1 MCYFNRVELE
11 SWLQSNR
18 VATADECQQPI
29 AESGRGVKIKIKKI
43 NPFAIAPTK
52 AHATDA
58 GFDLYATSKTY
69 DNDGNVVYG
78 CGLAF
83 EIPEGYMGLVFPRSS
98 NANKLLLLSNS
109 VGVIDAGYRGEVT
122 AKFKRLYP
130 ISQGEYAIGER
141 FAQLIVMPIPA
152 VEFEEA
158 EELSES
164 ERGVGGYGSSGK

>member
-1 MCYFNRVELE
+1 M
-11 SWLQSNR
+11 
-18 VATADECQQPI
+18 
-29 AESGRGVKIKIKKI
+29 KIKIKKI

-83 EIPEGYMGLVFPRSS
+83 EIPKGYMGLIFPRSS
-98 NANKLLLLSNS
+98 NAKKSLLLSNS

>member
-1 MCYFNRVELE
+1 M
-11 SWLQSNR
+11 
-18 VATADECQQPI
+18 
-29 AESGRGVKIKIKKI
+29 KIKVKRL
-43 NPFAIAPTK
+43 NELAMLPTK

-98 NANKLLLLSNS
+98 NAKKSLILSNS

-122 AKFKRLYP
+122 AKFKRLHATNY
-130 ISQGEYAIGER
+130 SEYMIYER
-141 FAQLIVMPIPA
+141 FAQLVVLPIPNI
-152 VEFEEA
+152 EFEVTD
-158 EELSES
+158 ELSDS
-164 ERGVGGYGSSGK
+164 ERGTGGYGSSGL

>member
-1 MCYFNRVELE
+1 M
-11 SWLQSNR
+11 
-18 VATADECQQPI
+18 
-29 AESGRGVKIKIKKI
+29 KIKVKRL
-43 NPFAIAPTK
+43 NELAMLPTK

-83 EIPEGYMGLVFPRSS
+83 EIPDGYMGLVFPRSS
-98 NANKLLLLSNS
+98 NAKKSLLMSNS

-141 FAQLIVMPIPA
+141 FAQIIFLPIPN
-152 VEFEEA
+152 VELEITD
-158 EELSES
+158 ELSDS
-164 ERGVGGYGSSGK
+164 ERGTGGYGSSGL

>member
-1 MCYFNRVELE
+1 M
-11 SWLQSNR
+11 
-18 VATADECQQPI
+18 
-29 AESGRGVKIKIKKI
+29 KIKVKRL
-43 NPFAIAPTK
+43 NELAMLPTK

-58 GFDLYATSKTY
+58 GFDLYATSKIY

-83 EIPEGYMGLVFPRSS
+83 EIPEGYMGLIFPRSS
-98 NANKLLLLSNS
+98 NANKSLLLSNS

>member
-1 MCYFNRVELE
+1 M
-11 SWLQSNR
+11 
-18 VATADECQQPI
+18 
-29 AESGRGVKIKIKKI
+29 KIKVKRL
-43 NPFAIAPTK
+43 NELAMLPTK

-58 GFDLYATSKTY
+58 GFGLYATSKTY
-69 DNDGNVVYG
+69 DNDNNVVYG

-98 NANKLLLLSNS
+98 NAKKSLLLSNS

-141 FAQLIVMPIPA
+141 FAQLIMMPIPV

>member
-1 MCYFNRVELE
+1 M
-11 SWLQSNR
+11 
-18 VATADECQQPI
+18 
-29 AESGRGVKIKIKKI
+29 KIKVKRL
-43 NPFAIAPTK
+43 NELAMLPTK

-58 GFDLYATSKTY
+58 GFDLYAISKTY

>member
-1 MCYFNRVELE
+1 M
-11 SWLQSNR
+11 
-18 VATADECQQPI
+18 
-29 AESGRGVKIKIKKI
+29 KIKVKRL
-43 NPFAIAPTK
+43 NELAMLPTK

-58 GFDLYATSKTY
+58 GFDLYATSKIY
-69 DNDGNVVYG
+69 DNDSNVVYG

-98 NANKLLLLSNS
+98 NAKKSLLLSNS

>member
-1 MCYFNRVELE
+1 M
-11 SWLQSNR
+11 
-18 VATADECQQPI
+18 
-29 AESGRGVKIKIKKI
+29 KIKVKRL
-43 NPFAIAPTK
+43 NELAILPTK

-58 GFDLYATSKTY
+58 GFDLYAASKNY
-69 DNDGNVVYG
+69 DDDGNVVYG

-98 NANKLLLLSNS
+98 NAKKSLLLSNS

-152 VEFEEA
+152 VEFEEV

>member
-1 MCYFNRVELE
+1 MK
-11 SWLQSNR
+11 
-18 VATADECQQPI
+18 
-29 AESGRGVKIKIKKI
+29 VKVKRL
-43 NPFAIAPTK
+43 NEFAMLPTK

-69 DNDGNVVYG
+69 DNDGNAVYG

-98 NANKLLLLSNS
+98 NAKKSLLLSNS
-109 VGVIDAGYRGEVT
+109 VGVIDSGYRGEVT

-152 VEFEEA
+152 VELEEA

>member
-1 MCYFNRVELE
+1 M
-11 SWLQSNR
+11 
-18 VATADECQQPI
+18 
-29 AESGRGVKIKIKKI
+29 KIKVKRL
-43 NPFAIAPTK
+43 NELAILPAK
-52 AHATDA
+52 AHSTDA
-58 GFDLYATSKTY
+58 GFDLHAVSKNY

-98 NANKLLLLSNS
+98 NAKKSLLLSNS
-109 VGVIDAGYRGEVT
+109 VGVIDSGYRGEVT
-122 AKFKRLYP
+122 AKFKKLYP
-130 ISQGEYAIGER
+130 GEEYKIGER

>member
-1 MCYFNRVELE
+1 M
-11 SWLQSNR
+11 
-18 VATADECQQPI
+18 
-29 AESGRGVKIKIKKI
+29 KIKVKRL
-43 NPFAIAPTK
+43 NELAMLPTK

-58 GFDLYATSKTY
+58 GFDLYATSKIY

-83 EIPEGYMGLVFPRSS
+83 EIPEGYMGLIFPRSS
-98 NANKLLLLSNS
+98 NAKKSLILSNS

-122 AKFKRLYP
+122 AKFKCL
-130 ISQGEYAIGER
+130 STFHDAEYQIGER
-141 FAQLIVMPIPA
+141 FAQLIVIPIPA

>member
-1 MCYFNRVELE
+1 M
-11 SWLQSNR
+11 
-18 VATADECQQPI
+18 
-29 AESGRGVKIKIKKI
+29 KIKVKRL
-43 NPFAIAPTK
+43 NELAMLPTK

-58 GFDLYATSKTY
+58 GFDLYATSKIY

-83 EIPEGYMGLVFPRSS
+83 EIPEGYMGLIFPRSS
-98 NANKLLLLSNS
+98 NAKKSLILSNS

-141 FAQLIVMPIPA
+141 FAQLIVIPIPA
-152 VEFEEA
+152 VGFEEA

>member
-1 MCYFNRVELE
+1 MKM
-11 SWLQSNR
+11 
-18 VATADECQQPI
+18 
-29 AESGRGVKIKIKKI
+29 KIKVKRL
-43 NPFAIAPTK
+43 NELAMLPTK

-83 EIPEGYMGLVFPRSS
+83 EIPEGYMGLIFPRSS
-98 NANKLLLLSNS
+98 NAKKSLLLSNS

-152 VEFEEA
+152 VELEEA

>member
-1 MCYFNRVELE
+1 M
-11 SWLQSNR
+11 
-18 VATADECQQPI
+18 
-29 AESGRGVKIKIKKI
+29 KIKIKKI

>member
-1 MCYFNRVELE
+1 M
-11 SWLQSNR
+11 
-18 VATADECQQPI
+18 
-29 AESGRGVKIKIKKI
+29 KIKVKRL
-43 NPFAIAPTK
+43 NELAMLPTK

-58 GFDLYATSKTY
+58 GFDLYTTSKTY

-98 NANKLLLLSNS
+98 NAKKSLLLSNS
-109 VGVIDAGYRGEVT
+109 VGVIDSGYRGEVT
-122 AKFKRLYP
+122 AKFKRLFL
-130 ISQGEYAIGER
+130 ISQGNEYAIGER
-141 FAQLIVMPIPA
+141 YAQLIVLPIPA
-152 VEFEEA
+152 VEFVEA

>member
-1 MCYFNRVELE
+1 M
-11 SWLQSNR
+11 
-18 VATADECQQPI
+18 
-29 AESGRGVKIKIKKI
+29 KIKVKRL
-43 NPFAIAPTK
+43 NELAMLPTK

-152 VEFEEA
+152 VEFEDA

>member
-1 MCYFNRVELE
+1 M
-11 SWLQSNR
+11 
-18 VATADECQQPI
+18 
-29 AESGRGVKIKIKKI
+29 KIKVKRL
-43 NPFAIAPTK
+43 NELAMLPTK

-58 GFDLYATSKTY
+58 GFDLYATSKIY

-83 EIPEGYMGLVFPRSS
+83 EIPEGYMGLIFPRSS
-98 NANKLLLLSNS
+98 NAKKSLILSNS

>member
-1 MCYFNRVELE
+1 M
-11 SWLQSNR
+11 
-18 VATADECQQPI
+18 
-29 AESGRGVKIKIKKI
+29 KIKVKRL
-43 NPFAIAPTK
+43 NELAMLPTK

-69 DNDGNVVYG
+69 DNDNNVVYG

-98 NANKLLLLSNS
+98 NAKKSLLLSNS

-141 FAQLIVMPIPA
+141 FTQLIVMPIPA

>member
-1 MCYFNRVELE
+1 M
-11 SWLQSNR
+11 
-18 VATADECQQPI
+18 
-29 AESGRGVKIKIKKI
+29 KIKVKRL
-43 NPFAIAPTK
+43 NELAMLPTK

-69 DNDGNVVYG
+69 DNDNNVVYG

-83 EIPEGYMGLVFPRSS
+83 EIPDGYMGLVFPRSS

>member
-1 MCYFNRVELE
+1 M
-11 SWLQSNR
+11 
-18 VATADECQQPI
+18 
-29 AESGRGVKIKIKKI
+29 KIKVKRL
-43 NPFAIAPTK
+43 NELAMLPTK

-58 GFDLYATSKTY
+58 GFDLYATSKIY

-83 EIPEGYMGLVFPRSS
+83 EIPEGYMGLIFPRSS
-98 NANKLLLLSNS
+98 NANKSLLLSNS

-122 AKFKRLYP
+122 SKFKRLYP

>member
-1 MCYFNRVELE
+1 M
-11 SWLQSNR
+11 
-18 VATADECQQPI
+18 
-29 AESGRGVKIKIKKI
+29 KIKVKRL
-43 NPFAIAPTK
+43 NELAMLPTK

-58 GFDLYATSKTY
+58 GFDLYAISKTY

-98 NANKLLLLSNS
+98 NAKKSLLLSNS
-109 VGVIDAGYRGEVT
+109 VGVIDSGYRGEVT

-130 ISQGEYAIGER
+130 ISQGEYTIGER
-141 FAQLIVMPIPA
+141 FAQLIIMPIPA
-152 VEFEEA
+152 VEFVEA

>member
-1 MCYFNRVELE
+1 M
-11 SWLQSNR
+11 
-18 VATADECQQPI
+18 
-29 AESGRGVKIKIKKI
+29 KIKVKRL
-43 NPFAIAPTK
+43 NELAMLPTK

-58 GFDLYATSKTY
+58 GFDLYATSKIY

-98 NANKLLLLSNS
+98 NAKKSLILSNS

-122 AKFKRLYP
+122 AKFKRLCP

>member
-1 MCYFNRVELE
+1 M
-11 SWLQSNR
+11 
-18 VATADECQQPI
+18 
-29 AESGRGVKIKIKKI
+29 KIKIKKI

-83 EIPEGYMGLVFPRSS
+83 EIPKGYMGLIFPRSS
-98 NANKLLLLSNS
+98 NAKKSLLLSNS

-130 ISQGEYAIGER
+130 ISQGEYTIGER
-141 FAQLIVMPIPA
+141 FAQLIVMPIPD
-152 VEFEEA
+152 VEFELA

>member
-1 MCYFNRVELE
+1 M
-11 SWLQSNR
+11 
-18 VATADECQQPI
+18 
-29 AESGRGVKIKIKKI
+29 KIKVKRL
-43 NPFAIAPTK
+43 NELAMLPTK

-58 GFDLYATSKTY
+58 GFDLYATSKIY

-83 EIPEGYMGLVFPRSS
+83 EIPEGYMGLIFPRSS
-98 NANKLLLLSNS
+98 NANKSLLLSNS

-141 FAQLIVMPIPA
+141 FAQLIVIPIPA

>member
-1 MCYFNRVELE
+1 M
-11 SWLQSNR
+11 
-18 VATADECQQPI
+18 
-29 AESGRGVKIKIKKI
+29 KIKVKRL
-43 NPFAIAPTK
+43 NELAMLPTK

-58 GFDLYATSKTY
+58 GFDLYATSKIY

-83 EIPEGYMGLVFPRSS
+83 EIPEGYMGLIFPRSS
-98 NANKLLLLSNS
+98 NANKSLLLSNS

-141 FAQLIVMPIPA
+141 FAQLIVMPIQA

>member
-1 MCYFNRVELE
+1 M
-11 SWLQSNR
+11 
-18 VATADECQQPI
+18 
-29 AESGRGVKIKIKKI
+29 KIKVKRL
-43 NPFAIAPTK
+43 NELAMLPTK

-58 GFDLYATSKTY
+58 GFDLYATSKIY

-98 NANKLLLLSNS
+98 NARTQLILSNS

-122 AKFKRLYP
+122 AKFKRLYL

-141 FAQLIVMPIPA
+141 FAQIIFLPIPN
-152 VEFEEA
+152 VELEITD
-158 EELSES
+158 ELSDS
-164 ERGVGGYGSSGK
+164 ERGMGGYGSSGV

>member
-1 MCYFNRVELE
+1 M
-11 SWLQSNR
+11 
-18 VATADECQQPI
+18 
-29 AESGRGVKIKIKKI
+29 KIKIKKI

-69 DNDGNVVYG
+69 DNDNNVVYG

-83 EIPEGYMGLVFPRSS
+83 EIPDGYMGLVFPRSS
-98 NANKLLLLSNS
+98 NANKSLLLSNS

>member
-1 MCYFNRVELE
+1 M
-11 SWLQSNR
+11 
-18 VATADECQQPI
+18 
-29 AESGRGVKIKIKKI
+29 KIKVKRL
-43 NPFAIAPTK
+43 NELAMLPTK
-52 AHATDA
+52 AHATYA
-58 GFDLYATSKTY
+58 GFDLYATSKIY
-69 DNDGNVVYG
+69 DNYGNVVYG

-83 EIPEGYMGLVFPRSS
+83 EIPDGYMGLVFPRSS
-98 NANKLLLLSNS
+98 NAKKLLLLSNS
-109 VGVIDAGYRGEVT
+109 VGVIDSGYRGEVT

>member
-1 MCYFNRVELE
+1 M
-11 SWLQSNR
+11 
-18 VATADECQQPI
+18 
-29 AESGRGVKIKIKKI
+29 KIKVKRL
-43 NPFAIAPTK
+43 NELAMLPTK

>member
-1 MCYFNRVELE
+1 M
-11 SWLQSNR
+11 
-18 VATADECQQPI
+18 
-29 AESGRGVKIKIKKI
+29 KIKVKRL
-43 NPFAIAPTK
+43 NELAMLPTK

-58 GFDLYATSKTY
+58 GFDLYATSKIY

-83 EIPEGYMGLVFPRSS
+83 EIPEGYMGLIFPRSS
-98 NANKLLLLSNS
+98 NANKSLLLSNS

-122 AKFKRLYP
+122 AKFKRLCP

>member
-1 MCYFNRVELE
+1 M
-11 SWLQSNR
+11 
-18 VATADECQQPI
+18 
-29 AESGRGVKIKIKKI
+29 KIKIKKI

-52 AHATDA
+52 ANATDA
-58 GFDLYATSKTY
+58 GFDLYATSKIY